1 MSDRNRILCE
11 FRNKTKSIMGD
22 SLKQMILYGSYARGD
37 YGDNSDMD
45 IMVLTELTDDRII
58 QIEDEIF
65 DAAYDIELEYGV
77 PISVNIKNEKH
88 FKNWVNSLPYYSNIQ
103 KEGIIIAYKEA
114 AQKQIDNA
122 ESIVAAIIEYMRKN
136 NSGTII

>member
-58 QIEDEIF
+58 QIEDEI
-65 DAAYDIELEYGV
+65 ELEYGV

-103 KEGIIIAYKEA
+103 KEGIIIA
-114 AQKQIDNA
+114 
-122 ESIVAAIIEYMRKN
+122 
-136 NSGTII
+136 

>member
-58 QIEDEIF
+58 F

-103 KEGIIIAYKEA
+103 KEGIIIA
-114 AQKQIDNA
+114 
-122 ESIVAAIIEYMRKN
+122 
-136 NSGTII
+136 

>member
-1 MSDRNRILCE
+1 
-11 FRNKTKSIMGD
+11 MGD

-103 KEGIIIAYKEA
+103 KEGIIIAQKEE
-114 AQKQIDNA
+114 AQKQFDNA

>member
-11 FRNKTKSIMGD
+11 FRTKTKSIMGD

-77 PISVNIKNEKH
+77 LIS
-88 FKNWVNSLPYYSNIQ
+88 
-103 KEGIIIAYKEA
+103 
-114 AQKQIDNA
+114 
-122 ESIVAAIIEYMRKN
+122 EY
-136 NSGTII
+136 

>member
-77 PISVNIKNEKH
+77 SISVNIKNEKH

-103 KEGIIIAYKEA
+103 KEGIIIASKEE
-114 AQKQIDNA
+114 AQKQFDNA

>member
-1 MSDRNRILCE
+1 MSDRNLILCE

-65 DAAYDIELEYGV
+65 V
-77 PISVNIKNEKH
+77 
-88 FKNWVNSLPYYSNIQ
+88 
-103 KEGIIIAYKEA
+103 
-114 AQKQIDNA
+114 
-122 ESIVAAIIEYMRKN
+122 
-136 NSGTII
+136 

>member
-103 KEGIIIAYKEA
+103 KEGIIIASKEE
-114 AQKQIDNA
+114 AQIQFDNA
-122 ESIVAAIIEYMRKN
+122 ESIVATIIEYMRKN